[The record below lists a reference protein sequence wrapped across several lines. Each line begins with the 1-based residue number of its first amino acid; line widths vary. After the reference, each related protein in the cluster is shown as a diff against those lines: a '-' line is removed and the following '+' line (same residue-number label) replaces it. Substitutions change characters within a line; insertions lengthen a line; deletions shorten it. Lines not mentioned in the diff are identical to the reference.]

1 MYNIFDPIGLKLL
14 TRLRLNLSHLREHK
28 FRHNFQYTL
37 NPLCSC
43 KNLETETTDHYLLR
57 CDFYTNTRT
66 TLLEKLVEIVGNI
79 DNLSDDQ
86 LIFLLLY
93 GDVNYNTEKYNS
105 ILKNTIHF
113 LTESERFND
122 LF

>member
-1 MYNIFDPIGLKLL
+1 MLLLKFIRPKCCPVYKIFDPVGLKLL

-28 FRHNFQYTL
+28 FRHNFQDTL

-43 KNLETETTDHYLLR
+43 KNLETETTGHYLLR

-66 TLLEKLVEIVGNI
+66 TLLENLVEIVGNI

-86 LIFLLLY
+86 LIFLL
-93 GDVNYNTEKYNS
+93 
-105 ILKNTIHF
+105 
-113 LTESERFND
+113 
-122 LF
+122 